1 LRARLP
7 VAVRHFAVT
16 GDIELGWWARLARS
30 IMRRPFA
37 YLGAGAAVL
46 VAAAIPVFALQL
58 TPGSAEGIPRSPQ
71 SVHGFDVLRAA
82 VGPGAI
88 SPAQVLVDG
97 GSPGG
102 VRRLAT
108 QAAIGRLVDRL
119 RADPEVENAFYVA
132 GGRFVDPSGRYAQ
145 VIVAGRHEYGDEAS
159 QSLVSRMRH

>member
-16 GDIELGWWARLARS
+16 GDIELGWWARLAHS

-37 YLGAGAAVL
+37 YLGCGAALL

-88 SPAQVLVDG
+88 SPSQVLIDAG
-97 GSPGG
+97 RPGA
-102 VRRLAT
+102 VRQPGT
-108 QAAIGRLVDRL
+108 QA
-119 RADPEVENAFYVA
+119 
-132 GGRFVDPSGRYAQ
+132 
-145 VIVAGRHEYGDEAS
+145 
-159 QSLVSRMRH
+159 